1 MVFILII
8 FTFPINAINYTVQ
21 TGYFKVLQNAN
32 SMTNELL
39 DKGFNVYK
47 HKSGNRY
54 YVFVGEFDNWN
65 AANNTLSEVKKVV
78 TSAYIKKIDIELS
91 KKEDKAVEND
101 LEKKTVEQSN
111 APSKETKEQEEIK
124 QNEEA
129 SENKDFNF
137 YRNQTGYVFKNA
149 YLLKIN
155 GDKYKLSFPNGAKKI
170 YSFSNNHK
178 RKIRVGKRYLLV
190 FKKEK
195 LIDLL
200 PQRTKV
206 RFSKS
211 LQDLGYIKDINLN
224 PSNNEFQFSIPV
236 SKNIIKKEIF
246 LELYLEKAGYVE
258 NNTYLDIF
266 INDNHLKTIKLNEPQ
281 QAHKYKIH
289 LNNENIKITDLLN
302 IKIKSSFSA
311 NDLNNSLN
319 EHHEKSWINIDIQSK
334 VHFSLKDQPTYNI
347 NNFLNMEV
355 NEIKLL
361 HDQNLTRNLMEKYIK
376 VSTKLNRKYSNKV
389 SNNYLPDDKKATDL
403 SNINNQVRNILISE
417 EFKTTE
423 LLDNLTLKLA
433 PKDAEFFLS
442 EYNDIINSNKLKLNS
457 FNLVENEN
465 LILNSYK
472 KNKNNNYKSGGG
484 NIEYEYFLPGNFFK
498 THPKEIKLHLTGS
511 YFIPFNNKAYLKVYL
526 NEKLIMVEK
535 LMTSKYFEEK
545 IIKIPGKEIESYN
558 DLEIV
563 FSQIPDR
570 NLNRFSNI
578 METYIN
584 PESYITYSG
593 DIFKKNIFTNLL
605 LNFTGKGKIL
615 ITEKYK
621 EELFN
626 TANLF
631 IKYIHKNDFSNLDFT
646 IDYLK
651 NYNIDTEEKNIK
663 WYLIIGADKINENM
677 KSRVNFVGNNF
688 ESTSGENKENF
699 SINFDKSLSYID
711 LNTIGDKQVIFINTN
726 SIYDNLSEMF
736 LEINKKESIYDLE
749 GNLLIYNGDNYKT
762 FNIANQTPINKSEK
776 YLNNLKTIVFKYKL
790 QIYIVSVVLI
800 IMFLIWIYY
809 KTARNRNKKD

>member
-124 QNEEA
+124 KNEEA

-170 YSFSNNHK
+170 YSISNNHQ

-688 ESTSGENKENF
+688 ESTSGENEENF

-726 SIYDNLSEMF
+726 SSYDNLSEMF

-809 KTARNRNKKD
+809 KTARIKDKKD

>member
-1 MVFILII
+1 
-8 FTFPINAINYTVQ
+8 
-21 TGYFKVLQNAN
+21 
-32 SMTNELL
+32 
-39 DKGFNVYK
+39 
-47 HKSGNRY
+47 
-54 YVFVGEFDNWN
+54 
-65 AANNTLSEVKKVV
+65 
-78 TSAYIKKIDIELS
+78 
-91 KKEDKAVEND
+91 
-101 LEKKTVEQSN
+101 
-111 APSKETKEQEEIK
+111 
-124 QNEEA
+124 
-129 SENKDFNF
+129 
-137 YRNQTGYVFKNA
+137 
-149 YLLKIN
+149 
-155 GDKYKLSFPNGAKKI
+155 
-170 YSFSNNHK
+170 
-178 RKIRVGKRYLLV
+178 LV

-281 QAHKYKIH
+281 QADKYKIH

-319 EHHEKSWINIDIQSK
+319 EHHEKSWINIDIKSK

-347 NNFLNMEV
+347 NNFLDMEV

-472 KNKNNNYKSGGG
+472 KNKNRS
-484 NIEYEYFLPGNFFK
+484 
-498 THPKEIKLHLTGS
+498 
-511 YFIPFNNKAYLKVYL
+511 
-526 NEKLIMVEK
+526 
-535 LMTSKYFEEK
+535 
-545 IIKIPGKEIESYN
+545 
-558 DLEIV
+558 
-563 FSQIPDR
+563 
-570 NLNRFSNI
+570 
-578 METYIN
+578 
-584 PESYITYSG
+584 
-593 DIFKKNIFTNLL
+593 
-605 LNFTGKGKIL
+605 
-615 ITEKYK
+615 
-621 EELFN
+621 
-626 TANLF
+626 
-631 IKYIHKNDFSNLDFT
+631 
-646 IDYLK
+646 
-651 NYNIDTEEKNIK
+651 
-663 WYLIIGADKINENM
+663 
-677 KSRVNFVGNNF
+677 
-688 ESTSGENKENF
+688 
-699 SINFDKSLSYID
+699 
-711 LNTIGDKQVIFINTN
+711 
-726 SIYDNLSEMF
+726 
-736 LEINKKESIYDLE
+736 
-749 GNLLIYNGDNYKT
+749 
-762 FNIANQTPINKSEK
+762 
-776 YLNNLKTIVFKYKL
+776 
-790 QIYIVSVVLI
+790 
-800 IMFLIWIYY
+800 
-809 KTARNRNKKD
+809 